1 LPTHCLNPKDIF
13 LNLTNSGQVLFKSM
27 TLGQK
32 IKELREEV
40 GLKQRELA
48 SKLNIGEG
56 FLSKVENNQKL
67 LKRDDLKKL
76 SEIFNIEQS
85 ELETL
90 WLGTKVY
97 DLIKNETCSLGAIK
111 VAEEQVK
118 YNSVS
123 K

>member
-1 LPTHCLNPKDIF
+1 
-13 LNLTNSGQVLFKSM
+13 M
-27 TLGQK
+27 TIGQK

-97 DLIKNETCSLGAIK
+97 DLIKNETYSLDAIK

-118 YNSVS
+118 YDNIS